1 MYLKVKDQ
9 PNLVRDSGSKAI
21 INTNEDELR
30 AYKLKR
36 ERDRKVDRLENDV
49 QEIKQMLKKLLEQNS

>member
-1 MYLKVKDQ
+1 MHLKVKDQ